1 MAALLDTGFLLAI
14 IAENDPYHSD
24 CVRAL
29 KNERQVILPD
39 IVLPE
44 LAYLVL
50 RDMDHHTLALFLR
63 SVGAGPVDYVATT
76 RPDLMR
82 AADLP
87 EQYADN
93 RIDFV
98 DCVLVAMA
106 ERLNIFRILTIDRRH
121 FSILRPRHISAF
133 EIIP

>member
-50 RDMDHHTLALFLR
+50 RDMDHHTLARFLR
-63 SVGAGPVDYVATT
+63 SVGAGPVDYVAAT

-82 AADLP
+82 AADLL

-106 ERLNIFRILTIDRRH
+106 ERLNISRILTLDRRH
-121 FSILRPRHISAF
+121 FSILRPRHIPAF

>member
-82 AADLP
+82 AADLL